1 MMSKTE
7 ENNNSYN
14 DENWITI
21 VLKIN
26 SEVRKFR
33 DYLKDVEGLDARADY
48 FNDWNDFYAAVC
60 DMHLN
65 NDDISYDMTSHLL
78 FGDIFTLE
86 DYVDEALK
94 LVPPI
99 YKTTKMS
106 KIPNK
111 RGAISID
118 FQVGEDGYTQ
128 EQINMH
134 KELASI
140 IGNIPPSTPE
150 SLSTAIDSTIRNQV
164 KELETRL
171 NEATESLEM
180 QFKLRLDKMDH
191 DIPITIAPSAAL
203 TPLR

>member
-7 ENNNSYN
+7 DNNDYYN

-26 SEVRKFR
+26 SEVGRFR
-33 DYLKDVEGLDARADY
+33 DYLKDVEGLDTRVDY
-48 FNDWNDFYAAVC
+48 FNNWDDFYATVC

-86 DYVDEALK
+86 DYIDEALK

-118 FQVGEDGYTQ
+118 FQVGDDRYTQ
-128 EQINMH
+128 EQIDMH
-134 KELASI
+134 KELASM
-140 IGNIPPSTPE
+140 IGNNPTSTPE

-164 KELETRL
+164 KELETML

-180 QFKLRLDKMDH
+180 QF
-191 DIPITIAPSAAL
+191 
-203 TPLR
+203 